1 MLLFSSTIQPLHN
14 LCQHILYVWM
24 LLCCAKYPG
33 TAFSTLQDL
42 NSCLFSAHL
51 AHSKFRDNDMA
62 DNEQQFDSSCALTFS
77 RNPVIVCA
85 SFRLWFTR
93 MDDAVTH
100 CPQYWPLTPADC
112 QTGCYNQPQTDDTC
126 RDEAFSQSCSLA
138 FTPTADCLIRL
149 CLKHS
154 WWPVIVSLHCDQRAC
169 GTGSRQAVLT
179 ECVSSAYPPLASV
192 ALSRALGCTAG
203 GRLPGLAS
211 AAHSHR
217 VL

>member
-62 DNEQQFDSSCALTFS
+62 DNEQQFDSSCALTSS

-138 FTPTADCLIRL
+138 FTLTCRLSDPFVSEAQLVVSDSLAALWPESLWYRVTPGCADRMC
-149 CLKHS
+149 
-154 WWPVIVSLHCDQRAC
+154 
-169 GTGSRQAVLT
+169 
-179 ECVSSAYPPLASV
+179 
-192 ALSRALGCTAG
+192 
-203 GRLPGLAS
+203 
-211 AAHSHR
+211 
-217 VL
+217 